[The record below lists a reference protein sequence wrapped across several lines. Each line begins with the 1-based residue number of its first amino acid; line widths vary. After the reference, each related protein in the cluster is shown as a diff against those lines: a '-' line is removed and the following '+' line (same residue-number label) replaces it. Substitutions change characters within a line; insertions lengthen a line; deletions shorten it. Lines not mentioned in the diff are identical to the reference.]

1 MRRLVCCV
9 LTSTRYIIEKSGFY
23 QMMSS
28 DPAALSRLQILF
40 TRLYDIFE
48 ALWKCVHDALCND
61 TTEGT
66 AAEELEEEDIGTKDV
81 LSYSWRALKES
92 R

>member
-1 MRRLVCCV
+1 
-9 LTSTRYIIEKSGFY
+9 
-23 QMMSS
+23 MSS
-28 DPAALSRLQILF
+28 DPAALSHLHKFFIS
-40 TRLYDIFE
+40 LYDIFE
-48 ALWKCVHDALCND
+48 ALWKCVHDALCDD
-61 TTEGT
+61 TTEGI

>member
-1 MRRLVCCV
+1 
-9 LTSTRYIIEKSGFY
+9 
-23 QMMSS
+23 MSS
-28 DPAALSRLQILF
+28 NPVALSHLSKSY
-40 TRLYDIFE
+40 TRLFDIFE
-48 ALWKCVHDALCND
+48 GLWMCVHDTLCND

>member
-1 MRRLVCCV
+1 MLM
-9 LTSTRYIIEKSGFY
+9 SIRYIIENYGFC

-28 DPAALSRLQILF
+28 NPATLFHLQKLF
-40 TRLYDIFE
+40 IRLYDIFE

-61 TTEGT
+61 TTEGI

-81 LSYSWRALKES
+81 LSYSWRALRES

>member
-1 MRRLVCCV
+1 
-9 LTSTRYIIEKSGFY
+9 
-23 QMMSS
+23 MMAS
-28 DPAALSRLQILF
+28 DPAALSRLQIVF
-40 TRLYDIFE
+40 TRLHDMFE

>member
-1 MRRLVCCV
+1 M
-9 LTSTRYIIEKSGFY
+9 LTSNRYIIEKSGFY
-23 QMMSS
+23 QTMSS
-28 DPAALSRLQILF
+28 DPAALSHLHKFFIS
-40 TRLYDIFE
+40 LYDIFE
-48 ALWKCVHDALCND
+48 ALWKCIHGALCDD

>member
-1 MRRLVCCV
+1 M
-9 LTSTRYIIEKSGFY
+9 SIRYIIEKYGFY

-28 DPAALSRLQILF
+28 NSAALAQLQKLF
-40 TRLYDIFE
+40 VRLYDIFE

-61 TTEGT
+61 TTEGI

-81 LSYSWRALKES
+81 LSYSWRALRES

>member
-1 MRRLVCCV
+1 MLN
-9 LTSTRYIIEKSGFY
+9 SYRYIIEKPGFY

-28 DPAALSRLQILF
+28 DPLVLPYLQKLYP
-40 TRLYDIFE
+40 RLYEIFQS
-48 ALWKCVHDALCND
+48 LWICVHDALCND
-61 TTEGT
+61 TTEGI
-66 AAEELEEEDIGTKDV
+66 AAEELEQEDMGTKDV

>member
-1 MRRLVCCV
+1 M
-9 LTSTRYIIEKSGFY
+9 LTLPRYIIESTGFY
-23 QMMSS
+23 QLMSS
-28 DPAALSRLQILF
+28 NSVALSHLSKSY
-40 TRLYDIFE
+40 TRLFDIFE
-48 ALWKCVHDALCND
+48 VLWKCVHDALCND